1 VKNGANLRK
10 HIEGSQKYYMV
21 HLDYVGDSGRYT
33 VHRSV
38 SKRFKV
44 RPGTYI
50 IIPNTF
56 VCDDV
61 GEYLLRIF
69 TETVEGQTLAIELT
83 NNKENLVSSFHS
95 IKSRSH
101 T

>member
-1 VKNGANLRK
+1 
-10 HIEGSQKYYMV
+10 MV

-33 VHRSV
+33 MHRSV

-56 VCDDV
+56 VSDDV

-83 NNKENLVSSFHS
+83 NNKENL
-95 IKSRSH
+95 
-101 T
+101 